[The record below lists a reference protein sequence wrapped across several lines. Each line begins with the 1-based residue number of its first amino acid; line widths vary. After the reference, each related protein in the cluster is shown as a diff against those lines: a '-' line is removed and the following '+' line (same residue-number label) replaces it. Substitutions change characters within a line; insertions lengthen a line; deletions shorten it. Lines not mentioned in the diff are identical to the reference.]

1 MLRTFNIIFAVTVAV
16 TLSGVLSGC
25 TDPLTMFAGGA
36 KGYCTH
42 NPGSCGQRAPVQT
55 PGAPPR

>member
-1 MLRTFNIIFAVTVAV
+1 MLKTFNIVLAVAA
-16 TLSGVLSGC
+16 TLALSGC
-25 TDPLTMFAGGA
+25 SDPLTMFAGGA